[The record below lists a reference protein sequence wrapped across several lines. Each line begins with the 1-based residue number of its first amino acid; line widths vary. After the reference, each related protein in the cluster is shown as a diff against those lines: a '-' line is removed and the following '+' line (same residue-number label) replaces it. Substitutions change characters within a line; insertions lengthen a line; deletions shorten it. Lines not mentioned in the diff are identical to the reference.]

1 MFGVWQE
8 PNLKIQFFGFF
19 CAIILGWWLQPE
31 AWKMTTVILLSVGII
46 AVELIN
52 SSIEALADVLH
63 PHFSV
68 QVQRAK
74 DMSAGAVLVIALIN
88 FIFAVI
94 IYLPLFLERVVLL
107 LG

>member
-8 PNLKIQFFGFF
+8 PNLKIQFVGFVF
-19 CAIILGWWLQPE
+19 AIILGWWLKPA
-31 AWKMTTVILLSVGII
+31 AWKVTIVLILCVVMM

-63 PHFSV
+63 PNFSV

-74 DMSAGAVLVIALIN
+74 DMSAGGVLVIALITL
-88 FIFAVI
+88 IVGLVV
-94 IYLPLFLERVVLL
+94 YLPLLLERIVLL
-107 LG
+107 LD